1 MSATRSKS
9 DLKLSIEASKHA
21 QTITGGIE
29 RVCEKLGVAEGE
41 ALDLG
46 GRHGQRRPEHRDG
59 RRDGQAPVAAP
70 RRRRPTPRG
79 SSPAT
84 RRCAA
89 SRTRRTHEIPPP
101 CARCAARR
109 STGSPR
115 TTPRRSAR
123 TGTSRMPSS
132 SPLRTSSSATQ

>member
-89 SRTRRTHEIPPP
+89 SRTRRTHEI
-101 CARCAARR
+101 
-109 STGSPR
+109 
-115 TTPRRSAR
+115 
-123 TGTSRMPSS
+123 
-132 SPLRTSSSATQ
+132 SPLHRLASDYAAALSAHRDVADALKQSIADLIESNAMKMIL